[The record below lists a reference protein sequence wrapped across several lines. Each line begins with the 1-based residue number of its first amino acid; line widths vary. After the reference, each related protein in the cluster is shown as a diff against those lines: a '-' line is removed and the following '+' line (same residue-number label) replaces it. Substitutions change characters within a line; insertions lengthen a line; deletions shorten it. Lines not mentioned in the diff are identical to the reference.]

1 MTVKVIYK
9 EEDWEALATCIKT
22 EQVPAA
28 DIVSIF
34 NDNPEFQTWYKKE
47 YINDDD

>member
-1 MTVKVIYK
+1 MAVTVKNKK
-9 EEDWEALATCIKT
+9 EDCEALATCIKT

-34 NDNPEFQTWYKKE
+34 NDNPEFAEWYKSKFIKE
-47 YINDDD
+47 KK